1 MPQSGFE
8 DGFTLA
14 SSGSLDTWVKEIFA
28 KVPGAVEGYI
38 YDQLKLVV
46 KDFFQRTKAWQTYT
60 GPWTALADDG
70 TITLN
75 PIDSTSAVIQVLTV
89 VRNGSPLT
97 PVSPRSVPFLI
108 VNDTSSSK
116 SPSRYYTEPYDVI
129 KLFPVPSE
137 DVEDIYVGVALTPR
151 LHCDNHIEQWVIDQ
165 CYEAVLAG
173 TLQRLYQEPSK
184 VYSNAASA
192 EYWGKRYRSE
202 LARSR
207 SVASQN
213 YAQTAN
219 PWSYPTWS
227 R

>member
-38 YDQLKLVV
+38 YEQLKLVV

-75 PIDSTSAVIQVLTV
+75 PIDANSAVIQVLAV
-89 VRNGSPLT
+89 VRNGSPLA
-97 PVSPRSVPFLI
+97 PISPRSVPFLI
-108 VNDTSSSK
+108 VNDSSLK
-116 SPSRYYTEPYDVI
+116 SPSRYYMEPYDVI

-137 DVEDIYVGVALTPR
+137 DVEDLYVSAALTPR
-151 LHCDNHIEQWVIDQ
+151 LRNDNHVPQWVIDQ
-165 CYEAVLAG
+165 HYEAVLAG
-173 TLQRLYQEPSK
+173 TLQRLYQEPGK
-184 VYSNAASA
+184 IYSNAASA

-202 LARSR
+202 LVRSR
-207 SVASQN
+207 VVGDQN
-213 YAQTAN
+213 YTSQTAF
-219 PWSYPTWS
+219 YPTWS

>member
-38 YDQLKLVV
+38 YEQLKLVI

-75 PIDSTSAVIQVLTV
+75 PVDASSAVIQVLSV
-89 VRNGSPLT
+89 VRNGSPLM
-97 PVSPRSVPFLI
+97 PVKPHSVPFLI
-108 VNDTSSSK
+108 VNDTSSK
-116 SPSRYYTEPYDVI
+116 VPTRFYLEPYDVI

-137 DVEDIYVGVALTPR
+137 DIDNIYVGCALTPR
-151 LHCDNHIEQWVIDQ
+151 LCNGKYLEQWVIDQ
-165 CYEAVLAG
+165 HYEVILAG
-173 TLQRLYQEPSK
+173 TLQRLYQEPGK

-202 LARSR
+202 LVRSR
-207 SVASQN
+207 VVGEQN
-213 YAQTAN
+213 YT
-219 PWSYPTWS
+219 SRTSFYPTWS